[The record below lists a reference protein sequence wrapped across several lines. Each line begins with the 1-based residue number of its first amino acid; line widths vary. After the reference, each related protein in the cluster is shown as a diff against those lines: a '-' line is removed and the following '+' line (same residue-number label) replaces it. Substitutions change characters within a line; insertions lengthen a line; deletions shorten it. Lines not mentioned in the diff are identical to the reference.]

1 MKKII
6 SLCFTLISLVTF
18 SFAQQNSIKPAKA
31 GVTYGKNINQK
42 DAISTQALEGKLL
55 NNKSFTGKV
64 KGQVTEVCKMSGCY
78 LMLGITNSKTVT
90 VRFKDGAFK
99 VPSDLNGK
107 TVVLEGTVTQKNAD
121 DLNMIADGILV
132 VK

>member
-1 MKKII
+1 MKKIL
-6 SLCFTLISLVTF
+6 SLCFILVSLVAF
-18 SFAQQNSIKPAKA
+18 SFAQQKETKPAKA

-42 DAISTQALEGKLL
+42 DAISTQALENKLI
-55 NNKSFTGKV
+55 NGKSFTGKV

-78 LMLGITNSKTVT
+78 LMLGMNDSKTVT

-99 VPSDLNGK
+99 VPADLNGK
-107 TVVLEGTVTQKNAD
+107 IVVLEGTVTKKNAD